1 MARFAERSSLN
12 IGAPKVFKKER
23 AQEEALPGYDD
34 GAAAAPAPPP
44 PPVATAADA
53 ALAAAQ
59 AAAGAAEVA
68 ALGARNLVAQ
78 LEREKVAAAE
88 MGAPRVSAKA
98 PPPAQWPPPV
108 RRWVEKCFSLCTT
121 SLERTKM
128 QTSIKAVVE
137 AAAEDGVFHTR
148 DWDRHPPPS
157 RATPRDSKR
166 ASTSAAA
173 TSAATTTTT
182 TTAAADDDDDRRRRR
197 HDDRDRDRDRDRRRD
212 RDWERGGRDRDRD
225 RRY

>member
-1 MARFAERSSLN
+1 M
-12 IGAPKVFKKER
+12 
-23 AQEEALPGYDD
+23 
-34 GAAAAPAPPP
+34 
-44 PPVATAADA
+44 
-53 ALAAAQ
+53 
-59 AAAGAAEVA
+59 A
-68 ALGARNLVAQ
+68 ALGAANLVAQ

-166 ASTSAAA
+166 VDLGGRHVRGYDDDADDYRRRR
-173 TSAATTTTT
+173 
-182 TTAAADDDDDRRRRR
+182 DDDDDRRRRR
-197 HDDRDRDRDRDRRRD
+197 HDDRDRDRDRRRD

>member
-1 MARFAERSSLN
+1 MAR
-12 IGAPKVFKKER
+12 
-23 AQEEALPGYDD
+23 
-34 GAAAAPAPPP
+34 
-44 PPVATAADA
+44 AADA

-68 ALGARNLVAQ
+68 ALGAANLVAQ

-166 ASTSAAA
+166 VDLGGRHVRGYDDDDDYRRRR
-173 TSAATTTTT
+173 
-182 TTAAADDDDDRRRRR
+182 DDDDDRRRRR
-197 HDDRDRDRDRDRRRD
+197 HDDRDRDRDRRRD